1 MARPGLERGLTTV
14 GRAASGGKA
23 LGGIALAA
31 GQASRQGISGSP
43 GGGAREGF
51 ACSCKILLNPAAA
64 MAGTDDSGTFRQSL
78 FSDSSSC

>member
-31 GQASRQGISGSP
+31 GQASRQGIWGSP
-43 GGGAREGF
+43 GGGARQGF
-51 ACSCKILLNPAAA
+51 ALSCRILLNPAAA
-64 MAGTDDSGTFRQSL
+64 VAGTDDSGTFRQ
-78 FSDSSSC
+78 